1 MILGYEIDTSSPLA
15 FALSVL
21 PILLIGL
28 KTTVL
33 AMLAGFV
40 IAMIVGLVFALLRR
54 SSLAAISWPAVA
66 VIEFLKNT
74 PLLMQLFFL
83 YFVLPQYGIT
93 LPAFWTGCV
102 ALGLQYAAYM
112 SEVYRAGLEAIPC
125 GQWEAATALNLS
137 KARAYRVV
145 IIPQMVP
152 RITPAIGNYLV
163 SMMKDTPILS
173 TITVVEMLNLAN
185 RIGDRTFEYLVPL
198 SLVGLIF
205 LFLTSLCSI
214 ALRGLERII
223 PTKGISLQ

>member
-1 MILGYEIDTSSPLA
+1 MIQGYEVDTSSTTA

-28 KTTVL
+28 RTTIL
-33 AMLAGFV
+33 AMFVGFV
-40 IAMIVGLVFALLRR
+40 IALIVGLAFALLRR
-54 SSLAAISWPAVA
+54 SMLALVSWPAIA

-83 YFVLPQYGIT
+83 YFVLPQYGIV

-112 SEVYRAGLEAIPC
+112 SEVYRAGLEAIPK
-125 GQWEAATALNLS
+125 GQWEAATALNVS
-137 KARAYRVV
+137 KVRAYGVV
-145 IIPQMVP
+145 VIPQMVP

-198 SLVGLIF
+198 SVVGLIF
-205 LFLTSLCSI
+205 LALTSFCS
-214 ALRGLERII
+214 AVLRGIERII
-223 PTKGISLQ
+223 PTKGIPLQ

>member
-1 MILGYEIDTSSPLA
+1 MILGYPLDTSSTTA

-33 AMLAGFV
+33 AMCAGFV
-40 IAMIVGLVFALLRR
+40 IALLVGLVFALLRR
-54 SSLAAISWPAVA
+54 SSLGVIFWPATL

-83 YFVLPQYGIT
+83 YFVLPQYGIV

-112 SEVYRAGLEAIPC
+112 SEVYRAGLEPIPK
-125 GQWEAATALNLS
+125 GQWEAATALNLP
-137 KARAYRVV
+137 KARVYGV
-145 IIPQMVP
+145 IVFPQMVP
-152 RITPAIGNYLV
+152 RITPASGNYLV

-198 SLVGLIF
+198 SVVGFIF
-205 LFLTSLCSI
+205 LVLTSLCSI
-214 ALRGLERII
+214 VLRGIERII
-223 PTKGISLQ
+223 PIKGIPLQ

>member
-1 MILGYEIDTSSPLA
+1 MLGFEIDTSSPSR
-15 FALSVL
+15 FALSIL

-28 KTTVL
+28 RTTIL
-33 AMLAGFV
+33 AMLIGFI
-40 IAMIVGLVFALLRR
+40 IALVVGLVFALLRR
-54 SSLAAISWPAVA
+54 SAIKIISWPTGAV
-66 VIEFLKNT
+66 VEFLRNT

-83 YFVLPQYGIT
+83 YFVLPEYGLV

-112 SEVYRAGLEAIPC
+112 SEVYRAGLEALPK

-137 KARAYRVV
+137 RARIYSAVV
-145 IIPQMVP
+145 IPQIVP

-173 TITVVEMLNLAN
+173 TITVVELLNLAN

-198 SLVGLIF
+198 SVVGAIF
-205 LFLTSLCSI
+205 LVLTSVCSA
-214 ALRGLERII
+214 ALRGIERVI
-223 PTKGISLQ
+223 PKKGIALK

>member
-1 MILGYEIDTSSPLA
+1 MIQGYGIDTSSTAA

-21 PILLIGL
+21 PILLVGL
-28 KTTVL
+28 RTTIL
-33 AMLAGFV
+33 AMLAGFA
-40 IAMIVGLVFALLRR
+40 IALVVGLAFALLRR
-54 SSLAAISWPAVA
+54 SPLAVISWPAA
-66 VIEFLKNT
+66 AAIEFLRNT

-83 YFVLPQYGIT
+83 YFVLPEYGIV
-93 LPAFWTGCV
+93 LPAFWTGCA

-112 SEVYRAGLEAIPC
+112 SEVYRAGIEAIPK
-125 GQWEAATALNLS
+125 GQWEAATALNLTR
-137 KARAYRVV
+137 ARTYGVV

-173 TITVVEMLNLAN
+173 TITVVEMLNLAS

-198 SLVGLIF
+198 SMVGLIF
-205 LFLTSLCSI
+205 FVLTSLCSL
-214 ALRGLERII
+214 ALRGIERII

>member
-1 MILGYEIDTSSPLA
+1 MIQGYEIDTSSTTA
-15 FALSVL
+15 FALSIL

-28 KTTVL
+28 RTTILV
-33 AMLAGFV
+33 MLAGFA
-40 IAMIVGLVFALLRR
+40 IALLLGLVFALLRR
-54 SSLAAISWPAVA
+54 SPLALISWPAIA

-83 YFVLPQYGIT
+83 YFVLPQYGVV
-93 LPAFWTGCV
+93 LPAFWTGCA

-112 SEVYRAGLEAIPC
+112 SEVYRAGLEAIPK

-137 KARAYRVV
+137 KARTYGV
-145 IIPQMVP
+145 IVIPQMIP

-198 SLVGLIF
+198 SMVGLIF
-205 LFLTSLCSI
+205 LVLTSFCSLL
-214 ALRGLERII
+214 LRGIERII
-223 PTKGISLQ
+223 PTKGIPLQ

>member
-1 MILGYEIDTSSPLA
+1 MIQGYEIDTSSPTA
-15 FALSVL
+15 FALSIL

-28 KTTVL
+28 RTTIL

-40 IAMIVGLVFALLRR
+40 IALVVGLVFALLRR
-54 SSLAAISWPAVA
+54 SPVAAVSWPAIA

-83 YFVLPQYGIT
+83 YFVLPQYGVV

-112 SEVYRAGLEAIPC
+112 SEVYRAGLEAVPK

-137 KARAYRVV
+137 KGRAYGVV
-145 IIPQMVP
+145 VIPQMVP

-198 SLVGLIF
+198 SVVGLIF
-205 LFLTSLCSI
+205 LVLTSFCSVV
-214 ALRGLERII
+214 LRGIERII
-223 PTKGISLQ
+223 PTKGIPLQ

>member
-1 MILGYEIDTSSPLA
+1 MYGHEVDTSSPGR
-15 FALSVL
+15 FALSIL

-28 KTTVL
+28 RTTIA
-33 AMLAGFV
+33 AMLVGFV
-40 IAMIVGLVFALLRR
+40 IALFVGLVFALLRR
-54 SSLAAISWPAVA
+54 SPLKAVSWPTAAV
-66 VIEFLKNT
+66 VEFLRNT

-83 YFVLPQYGIT
+83 YFVLPEYGVV
-93 LPAFWTGCV
+93 LPAFWTGCI

-112 SEVYRAGLEAIPC
+112 SEVYRAGLEAVPK

-137 KARAYRVV
+137 KARVYSKVV
-145 IIPQMVP
+145 IPQIVP

-198 SLVGLIF
+198 SVVGAIF
-205 LFLTSLCSI
+205 FVLTIVCSA
-214 ALRGLERII
+214 ALRGVERVM
-223 PTKGISLQ
+223 PKKGIALK

>member
-1 MILGYEIDTSSPLA
+1 MYGYEVDTSSPGR
-15 FALSVL
+15 FALSIL

-28 KTTVL
+28 RTTIAATTV
-33 AMLAGFV
+33 GFI
-40 IAMIVGLVFALLRR
+40 IALVVGLVFALLRR
-54 SSLAAISWPAVA
+54 SPLVAVSWPTATV
-66 VIEFLKNT
+66 VEFLRNT

-83 YFVLPQYGIT
+83 YFVLPEYGVV
-93 LPAFWTGCV
+93 LPAFWTGCI

-112 SEVYRAGLEAIPC
+112 SEVYRAGLEAVPK

-137 KARAYRVV
+137 KARVYSTV
-145 IIPQMVP
+145 IVPQIVP

-198 SLVGLIF
+198 SVVGAIF
-205 LFLTSLCSI
+205 LVLTIFCSVVLRGIEGVMPKKGI
-214 ALRGLERII
+214 AL
-223 PTKGISLQ
+223 K